1 MLSVRFQ
8 FLIGFALFA
17 LALGAASRDFY
28 KILEV
33 KKTATQ
39 NEIKK
44 AYRKLSL
51 KYHPDKNPSEDA
63 QNKFTEIGAA
73 YGVLSDEEKRK
84 IYDQGGEEA
93 VSQQEQRANQPAQDP
108 FSIFEAFGFGGA
120 GRRASQEE
128 PRTANVEIPLM
139 VSLSQLYN
147 GDVLDV
153 SYKRQVL
160 CMEYRQCEKN
170 MKDCQGPGIKLKVQ
184 QLAPGF
190 VQQVQVADPSCVAR
204 GKAWKSPCKAC
215 PKGQTEEEEIQL
227 TVDIQVGMM
236 DGDTVRFDQVA
247 DEAVGHIAGDL
258 VFKIKQGQH
267 ELFKRQGDDLH
278 IDMVITLL
286 DSLVGF
292 DREIVHLDN
301 HIVKVSK
308 KDVTYC
314 SQVMKIVG
322 EGMPRK
328 NGRDKQHR
336 GDLYVTFLIDFP
348 AEFSKSQKDAIR
360 AIMK

>member
-1 MLSVRFQ
+1 MLSVGFQ
-8 FLIGFALFA
+8 
-17 LALGAASRDFY
+17 LAILCAIFVVCLGAASRDFY

-33 KKTATQ
+33 KKSATQ

-51 KYHPDKNPSEDA
+51 KYHPDKNPSKEA
-63 QNKFTEIGAA
+63 QEKFTEIGAA

-84 IYDQGGEEA
+84 VYDQGGEEA
-93 VSQQEQRANQPAQDP
+93 VNQHEQRANQPAQDP
-108 FSIFEAFGFGGA
+108 FSIFEAFGFGG

-128 PRTANVEIPLM
+128 PRTPNVEIPLH
-139 VSLSQLYN
+139 VSLAQLYN

-160 CMEYRQCEKN
+160 CMDYRQCEKN

-227 TVDIQVGMM
+227 TVDIQTGMM

-258 VFKIKQGQH
+258 VFKIQQGPH

-278 IDMVITLL
+278 MDMSISLL

-292 DREIVHLDN
+292 HREIVHLDN
-301 HIVKVSK
+301 HKVQVDK

-314 SQVMKIVG
+314 SEVVKIAG

-328 NGRDKQHR
+328 NARSKDQR
-336 GDLYVTFLIDFP
+336 GDLYITFLIDFP
-348 AEFSKSQKDAIR
+348 RDFSDSQKKAIR
-360 AIMK
+360 AILK

>member
-1 MLSVRFQ
+1 MQLVV
-8 FLIGFALFA
+8 LCAII
-17 LALGAASRDFY
+17 ALGLSAASRDFY
-28 KILEV
+28 KILDV
-33 KKTATQ
+33 KKSATQ

-51 KYHPDKNPSEDA
+51 KYHPDKNPSPEA
-63 QNKFTEIGAA
+63 KEKFTEIGAA

-84 IYDQGGEEA
+84 TYDQGGEDA
-93 VSQQEQRANQPAQDP
+93 VNMQEQRANQPAQDP
-108 FSIFEAFGFGGA
+108 FSIFEAFGFGGG
-120 GRRASQEE
+120 GRRAAQEE
-128 PRTANVEIPLM
+128 PRTANVEIPLH
-139 VSLSQLYN
+139 VSLAQLYN
-147 GDVLDV
+147 GDILDV

-160 CMEYRQCEKN
+160 CMDYRQCEKN

-190 VQQVQVADPSCVAR
+190 VQQVQVADPNCVAR
-204 GKAWKSPCKAC
+204 GKAWKSNCKAC

-227 TVDIQVGMM
+227 TVDIQTGMM

-258 VFKIKQGQH
+258 VFKIKQGSH
-267 ELFKRQGDDLH
+267 EQFKRQGDDLH
-278 IDMVITLL
+278 MDMSISLL

-292 DREIVHLDN
+292 ETTVTHLDN
-301 HIVKVSK
+301 HVVKVSK
-308 KDVTYC
+308 KDVSYC
-314 SQVMKIVG
+314 SEVMKVAG

-328 NGRDKQHR
+328 NGRKGHR
-336 GDLYVTFLIDFP
+336 GDLYITFLIDFP
-348 AEFSKSQKDAIR
+348 RTFSDSQKQAIK